1 MRPHVDSQM
10 MQAFSLPGAS
20 ADALPSAGHSSL
32 PLPLA
37 VLHFGVELALQISF
51 FKENYPVPEP
61 LQPLEFSLVLVGV
74 CGYLCNFCF
83 MWNLRVD

>member
-10 MQAFSLPGAS
+10 LRAFSLPGAS

-37 VLHFGVELALQISF
+37 ILHFVVELALQIF
-51 FKENYPVPEP
+51 FKENYPVREH
-61 LQPLEFSLVLVGV
+61 LQPLEFSLVLVTV
-74 CGYLCNFCF
+74 CSYSCDFCLMCN
-83 MWNLRVD
+83 LIVD